1 VRVEDYS
8 DIVARALAEDLGDR
22 GDLTTEATVAPGTRA
37 EAVVVARSGGV
48 VAGLEVARQV
58 FATVDA
64 DVGFEGQCEDGD
76 RVAPGT
82 ILAKVG
88 GPAGS
93 ILTAERTALNL
104 LARMS
109 GVASATA
116 RLVEAVQGTGARITD
131 TRKTMPGLRALDKY
145 AVTVGGGVNH
155 RIGLYDQVMIK
166 DNHIVAAGGIVAAV
180 AAVREAYGPSV
191 KVTVEVE
198 DLDQL
203 AVVFGTDANR
213 VLLDNMSL
221 ETLRRA
227 VEMVGEAMETEASG
241 GVTIDTVRAIAET
254 GVDYISVGWITHSA
268 PQVDVALDFLSPE
281 VHR

>member
-1 VRVEDYS
+1 MIEEAVFAP
-8 DIVARALAEDLGDR
+8 IVATALAEDLGER
-22 GDLTTEATVAPGTRA
+22 GDITSLAIIDASSRSTARVMARAP
-37 EAVVVARSGGV
+37 GV
-48 VAGLEVARQV
+48 VAGLPVAAHV
-58 FATVDA
+58 FRRVDPDLIFDPGTEGARVVPGDVVATV
-64 DVGFEGQCEDGD
+64 
-76 RVAPGT
+76 
-82 ILAKVG
+82 
-88 GPAGS
+88 AGSSRS

-109 GVASATA
+109 GVATATSH
-116 RLVEAVQGTGARITD
+116 LVAAVAGSGARITD

-268 PQVDVALDFLSPE
+268 PQMDVALDFLSPE